1 MASTAYSAATIN
13 IPPSPGYKVN
23 TLFGW
28 NATNN
33 TTVPFTVTRALDTA
47 TRVDENGLIVPVLAN
62 VPRIDY
68 AEGTDCGSLLI
79 EPERTNRFTESVVL
93 STANGWNQNNT
104 SVTLSTGISP
114 DGALTATKVIPNNLT
129 IFSDSNPSI
138 SKSFNKSSAVV
149 ATYTT
154 SIFAKADEYNLVKFW
169 IIGSGGSNR
178 VQAVFNVETGTVV
191 STAISGSFS
200 NPIGSIV
207 SYPNGWYRCI
217 LTYTTDANLSVGT
230 LFIVGDTIA
239 TQGDGTSGLL
249 MWGAQSE
256 EGSYATSYIPTSGGT
271 ATRNADVISLTGVSE
286 LIGQSEGSLM
296 INLKSLSTD
305 TYYISLSDT
314 VNNRAFIKSDN
325 FELFVAGVKQCDVT
339 QAVDFGVYSKTLISY
354 APADYK
360 IAVDGNVNT
369 TVGIDNQLTFPPNTL
384 TTVSFNNL
392 NISGG
397 FPFYGR
403 IKSLLIYKTALD
415 SDLSEVLSGYATYNE
430 LAINKNYTVL

>member
-33 TTVPFTVTRALDTA
+33 TTVPFTVVRALDTA
-47 TRVDENGLIVPVLAN
+47 TRVNENGLIEVVPAN
-62 VPRIDY
+62 VPRIDF
-68 AEGTDCGSLLI
+68 AEGTGCGSLLV
-79 EPERTNRFTESVVL
+79 EPTRTNLITYSEQLDNAAWAKFNSSV
-93 STANGWNQNNT
+93 TANAA
-104 SVTLSTGISP
+104 VSP
-114 DGALTATKVIPNNLT
+114 NGTTNADKLVENSATNEHFIR
-129 IFSDSNPSI
+129 
-138 SKSFNKSSAVV
+138 SSAISI
-149 ATYTT
+149 T
-154 SIFAKADEYNLVKFW
+154 SGNIYVMSLFAKAGERSIIRVGADDQGNLSGRAFFDLSNGT
-169 IIGSGGSNR
+169 IGTITGG
-178 VQAVFNVETGTVV
+178 A
-191 STAISGSFS
+191 TAIIQ
-200 NPIGSIV
+200 PYV
-207 SYPNGWYRCI
+207 NGWYRCI
-217 LTYTTDANLSVGT
+217 V
-230 LFIVGDTIA
+230 IA
-239 TQGDGTSGLL
+239 TASGTVSGVNLEVNL
-249 MWGAQSE
+249 ATAGEVVIYLGNGTNGLFLYGGQLE
-256 EGSYATSYIPTSGGT
+256 QGSYPTSYIPTSGGT
-271 ATRNADVISLTGVSE
+271 ATRNQDVISLTGVPE

-296 INLKSLSTD
+296 INLKSFSTD

-325 FELFVAGVKQCDVT
+325 FELFVAGVKQCDIT